1 LILLLSAYLI
11 FLASQFAINYKG
23 ENSMIINQL
32 HSNYFGMLCKRL
44 VILAV
49 CGTFLVAGKSWGK
62 EDTDMVLKSETVAAR
77 LGGYPGILAF
87 LHNFA
92 VPALLADA
100 EVASFFGNLSE
111 TPDDI
116 EQCLAMLLDHDL
128 GGSAPHNGAVLD
140 SGHKCRSSMSNIHRG
155 RHIPNST
162 VTKFINIVGEQA
174 RIAGV
179 SDPDIQAVAKVL
191 GRYRGGVRNK

>member
-1 LILLLSAYLI
+1 
-11 FLASQFAINYKG
+11 
-23 ENSMIINQL
+23 MIINQI
-32 HSNYFGMLCKRL
+32 HSKYFGKLCKQL
-44 VILAV
+44 VILVV
-49 CGTFLVAGKSWGK
+49 CGAFLVTGNGWAK

-77 LGGYPGILAF
+77 LGGHHGILAF
-87 LHNFA
+87 LHKFA

-116 EQCLAMLLDHDL
+116 EECLAMLLDHDL
-128 GGSAPHNGAVLD
+128 GGSSPHNGTVLH

-155 RHIPNST
+155 RNIPNKT

-174 RIAGV
+174 KIAGI
-179 SDPDIQAVAKVL
+179 SDADIQAVAKVL